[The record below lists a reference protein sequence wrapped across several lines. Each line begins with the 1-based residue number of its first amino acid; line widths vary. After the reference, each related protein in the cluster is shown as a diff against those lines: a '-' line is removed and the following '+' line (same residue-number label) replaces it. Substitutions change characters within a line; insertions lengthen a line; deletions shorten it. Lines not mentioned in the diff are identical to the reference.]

1 MKLNFTLIFVD
12 IIFQKFLYGRQTTD
26 KNTDVTRTTYGS
38 TQSVK
43 KYENQSSITCHKIC
57 DIIS

>member
-1 MKLNFTLIFVD
+1 MDMKLNFTLIFVD

-26 KNTDVTRTTYGS
+26 NNTDVTRTTYGS

-43 KYENQSSITCHKIC
+43 KYDVCFGSG
-57 DIIS
+57 